1 MVSLKISLALF
12 FSRIL
17 NERWQRRALI
27 TIMAITLPIGFGYWL
42 FSIFQCGIPNK
53 GMTFW
58 EKKLSGMCV
67 SDTAAIGFGYVN
79 ALVNAITDISLCC
92 LPIPTIWKT
101 RLSRKEKFIVL
112 GIFVLATT

>member
-1 MVSLKISLALF
+1 MISLKISLALF

-17 NERWQRRALI
+17 NERWQRKALI

-58 EKKLSGMCV
+58 EKKLSGTCV
-67 SDTAAIGFGYVN
+67 SDAAAIGLGYVN
-79 ALVNAITDISLCC
+79 ALVNAGTDISLCC